1 MVETSKKVLIVG
13 GGIAGLTA
21 ARELGRRGVRTLVV
35 EKERT
40 LGGRAAAYACKA
52 VDGRCQKC
60 GACLVQEA
68 MRDAQQFPEIEISLG
83 TTPMALQREGRKITA
98 RLKTGERE
106 ISAGFSAVMLCHG
119 FEPFDPRKKSNFR
132 YDQIPNL
139 ITGVELERMVKE
151 TGNALRPSDGRPA
164 KDMAF
169 VQCVGSRSVS
179 LGRPYCSQV
188 CCGYALRMARQIKTR
203 DPSTAITFF
212 YMDVQTFGRDF
223 EKMFW
228 EFRDAFY
235 WVREIPG
242 DYFTTAGDRVGVVV
256 EDEGEITELNFDLMV
271 LSVGMGPSPD
281 QRVFA
286 EWLDLRQGPEGFLVS
301 PNSGGVFVAGSGSG
315 PMNIPDTIAHTRA
328 IVNRL
333 TDYLEEI
340 P

>member
-1 MVETSKKVLIVG
+1 LVESSKKVLIVG
-13 GGIAGLTA
+13 AGMAGLTA
-21 ARELGRRGVRTLVV
+21 ARELGRRGIRTLVV
-35 EKERT
+35 EKGRS
-40 LGGRAAAYACKA
+40 LGGRAASYACKA

-60 GACLVQEA
+60 GACLVQ
-68 MRDAQQFPEIEISLG
+68 DAIREVQESPAVEISLQ
-83 TTPMALQREGRKITA
+83 TTPVALQREGRQIIA
-98 RLKTGERE
+98 RLKMGEQE
-106 ISAGFSAVMLCHG
+106 TSAGFSAVALCHG
-119 FEPFDPRKKSNFR
+119 FEPFDPRKKPNLR

-151 TGNALRPSDGRPA
+151 KGNVLRPSDGRPA

-188 CCGYALRMARQIKTR
+188 CCGYALRMARRIKTR
-203 DPSTAITFF
+203 DPSATITFF

-223 EKMFW
+223 ERMFW

-235 WVREIPG
+235 WIREIPG
-242 DYFTTAGDRVGVVV
+242 DFFNAAGDRVGVVV
-256 EDEGEITELNFDLMV
+256 EDEGEITELSFDLMV

-281 QRVFA
+281 QKMFQ

-301 PNSGGVFVAGSGSG
+301 PNSDGVFVAGSGSG
-315 PMNIPDTIAHTRA
+315 PMNIPDTIVNTRA
-328 IVNRL
+328 IVNHL
-333 TDYLEEI
+333 TDYLEET